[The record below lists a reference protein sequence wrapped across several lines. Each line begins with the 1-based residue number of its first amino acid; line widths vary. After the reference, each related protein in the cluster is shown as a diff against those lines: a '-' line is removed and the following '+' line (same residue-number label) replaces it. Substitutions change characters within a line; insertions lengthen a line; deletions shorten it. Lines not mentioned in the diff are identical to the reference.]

1 MASCGV
7 LVKGNNPCKI
17 ALYNTQLGTA
27 CDSYSNKVLV
37 ILLYKKQ
44 LSY

>member
-1 MASCGV
+1 MASYNV
-7 LVKGNNPCKI
+7 LIKKNNPYKI
-17 ALYNTQLGTA
+17 ALYNTQLGAA
-27 CDSYSNKVLV
+27 CNNHSNKVLA